1 MAAGVGHVGP
11 LPRLR
16 CMQAHVRPE
25 VQPSDR
31 QVKASL
37 ACVHPEQ
44 PAVAEKLWGSTAMGV
59 TSPPPATK
67 RAAGHPGPHSEGES
81 EDRSQLLSFRPTQLR
96 QAFGKGAPSCLEG
109 SASRTPVGSAAT
121 PRRSRQVRQPA
132 RPRAA
137 GCCWGNWAS
146 FQGGPPALFHKA
158 RGQGAGAR
166 GAQARTLPDGSQG
179 PPSPDCSLQARCH
192 TGKSVL
198 HLTCRTPLYQTRR
211 WSPED

>member
-1 MAAGVGHVGP
+1 MAVGVGHVGP

-31 QVKASL
+31 QAKASL

-81 EDRSQLLSFRPTQLR
+81 EDRSQLLSFRPSQLR
-96 QAFGKGAPSCLEG
+96 RPSAKAHPAASRGAPPGLLSEVL
-109 SASRTPVGSAAT
+109 P
-121 PRRSRQVRQPA
+121 
-132 RPRAA
+132 
-137 GCCWGNWAS
+137 
-146 FQGGPPALFHKA
+146 H
-158 RGQGAGAR
+158 RGVPGR
-166 GAQARTLPDGSQG
+166 
-179 PPSPDCSLQARCH
+179 
-192 TGKSVL
+192 
-198 HLTCRTPLYQTRR
+198 
-211 WSPED
+211 